1 MTKEVSFI
9 TSFLTFYM
17 KGTISIADRMVQL
30 SIPNTVLKLIPLGSY
45 KRNVPIN
52 QISSVETSFSLN
64 FKSLIFGIILLMLG
78 LGFITEN
85 TGLGIVG
92 IILGLNSAVSSFQT
106 FLLITLTSG
115 KVEGASFII
124 FEKNKAIEIADAI
137 NAMITN
143 RLDDTNNRIQT
154 DRIVDAI
161 QKK

>member
-1 MTKEVSFI
+1 MNKSVSFI

-17 KGTISIADRMVQL
+17 KGSISIADRMIQL

-45 KRNVPIN
+45 KRSVPVN

-64 FKSLIFGIILLMLG
+64 IKALIFGIILLCV
-78 LGFITEN
+78 GFGIITDQVVP
-85 TGLGIVG
+85 GIVAL
-92 IILGLNSAVSSFQT
+92 ILGLNSALSAFQT

-124 FEKNKAIEIADAI
+124 FEKSKAVEIADTI
-137 NAMITN
+137 NQMIAN
-143 RLDDTNNRIQT
+143 RMDDTNTRIHT

-161 QKK
+161 EKK